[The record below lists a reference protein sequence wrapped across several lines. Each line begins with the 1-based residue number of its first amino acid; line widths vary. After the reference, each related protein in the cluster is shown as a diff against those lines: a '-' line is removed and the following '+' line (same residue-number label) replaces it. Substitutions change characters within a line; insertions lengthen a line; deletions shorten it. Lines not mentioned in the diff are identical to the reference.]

1 MTVSSPASERPVP
14 VATLFAAVDALRP
27 MVEDIALSLH
37 QHPEI
42 GLQEHYATDRLAGV
56 LAAQGWP
63 VERGI
68 AGLTTAFRARVGDAR
83 PAIAFLAEYDALPG
97 IGHGCGHNLIAGASM
112 AAALACSVVLPPRT
126 AEVSWLVVGT
136 PAEES
141 YGGKVAMADAGVFDS
156 IDAALL
162 AHPGRLN
169 SVGGSSW
176 ASHPV
181 ELTFRGKAAHAG
193 GAPQDGINA
202 LDACV
207 QAYMMIRNLRNQ
219 LRDDVRLAGVIT
231 HGGEVQNVIPE
242 FAQMRFTARCKEWC
256 FIEQTLIPRVVACA
270 EAAATANLA
279 TLEWRHHEMLF
290 KECLTHPV
298 LQELASGYFAAVGE
312 ALTPPPAGAGGG
324 TTDVGAVTWA
334 CPALQI
340 GYRIGDARGHSREM
354 AEATLTPYAIDQT
367 LKAAKV
373 MAATAAELAL
383 RPALLA
389 AAHERLA
396 SCRAGSAV

>member
-14 VATLFAAVDALRP
+14 VVTLFAAVDALRP

-181 ELTFRGKAAHAG
+181 ELTFRGKPAHAG
-193 GAPQDGINA
+193 GAPQDGVNA

-207 QAYMMIRNLRNQ
+207 QAYLMIRNLRNQ

-242 FAQMRFTARCKEWC
+242 FAQMRFTVRCKEWR

-324 TTDVGAVTWA
+324 TTDVGAVTWT

-396 SCRAGSAV
+396 AYRAGTAV

>member
-1 MTVSSPASERPVP
+1 MTINASIGERPVP
-14 VATLFAAVDALRP
+14 VVRLFAAVDALRP
-27 MVEDIALSLH
+27 VVEDIAASLQ
-37 QHPEI
+37 QHPEV
-42 GLQEHYATDRLAGV
+42 GLQEYYAADYLAGV
-56 LAAQGWP
+56 LAAHDWP
-63 VERGI
+63 VERGT
-68 AGLTTAFRARVGDAR
+68 AGLATAFQARVGEAR

-97 IGHGCGHNLIAGASM
+97 IGHGCGHNLIAGASI
-112 AAALACSVVLPPRT
+112 AAALACGLVLPPRT
-126 AEVSWLVVGT
+126 AAVSWLVVGT

-141 YGGKVAMADAGVFDS
+141 YGGKVAMADAGVFDD

-169 SVGGSSW
+169 SVGGASW

-181 ELTFRGKAAHAG
+181 ELTFRGKPAHAG

-207 QAYMMIRNLRNQ
+207 QAYTMIRNLRNQ

-231 HGGEVQNVIPE
+231 HGGDVQNVIPE
-242 FAQMRFTARCKEWC
+242 FAQMRFTVRCKEWR
-256 FIEQTLIPRVVACA
+256 FIEQTLIPRVIACA

-298 LQELASGYFAAVGE
+298 LQELAGRYFAAVGE
-312 ALTPPPAGAGGG
+312 ELIPTPAGVGGG

-373 MAATAAELAL
+373 LAATAAELAL
-383 RPALLA
+383 RPALLV
-389 AAHERLA
+389 AAHEHLA
-396 SCRAGSAV
+396 ACRARGDA

>member
-396 SCRAGSAV
+396 AYRAGSAV